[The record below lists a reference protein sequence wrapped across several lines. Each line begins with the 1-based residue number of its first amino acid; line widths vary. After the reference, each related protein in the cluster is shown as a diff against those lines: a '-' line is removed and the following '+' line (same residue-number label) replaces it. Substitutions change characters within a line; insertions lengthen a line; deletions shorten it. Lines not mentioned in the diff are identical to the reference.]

1 MSKLRTDI
9 AERLFNVAV
18 NITNSGIWVYHKGL
32 HIHPKRGFY
41 YKQADYIIEDIIEEI
56 KGMDV
61 SERAIET
68 IITKFQDIKEKER

>member
-1 MSKLRTDI
+1 MNKLRTDI

-18 NITNSGIWVYHKGL
+18 NITESGIRVYHKGL
-32 HIHPKRGFY
+32 HIHPKRDFY

-68 IITKFQDIKEKER
+68 IIAKFQDIKEKEK